1 VKQSHSGPGDG
12 GPSSAGVP
20 AGTAAAA
27 GVRQEQQAEAAALA
41 TRLIMQTY
49 GPVVSEAARAELEG
63 ALLAL
68 AEAALSLRSYPLL
81 NSDEPMTVNGRGPR
95 EPA

>member
-1 VKQSHSGPGDG
+1 MKQSQIGPGYG
-12 GPSSAGVP
+12 GPSSARAP
-20 AGTAAAA
+20 AGTAGAA

-63 ALLAL
+63 AILAL
-68 AEAALSLRSYPLL
+68 AEAASSLRGYPLL
-81 NSDEPMTVNGRGPR
+81 NSDEPMTVNGRGPG

>member
-1 VKQSHSGPGDG
+1 VKQSHIGPGYG
-12 GPSSAGVP
+12 GPSPAGAA
-20 AGTAAAA
+20 AGTAGAA

-63 ALLAL
+63 AILAL
-68 AEAALSLRSYPLL
+68 AEAARSLRSYPLL
-81 NSDEPMTVNGRGPR
+81 NSDEPMTVNGRGPG